1 MKTMSEQL
9 QKEQESKKKR
19 KSIFSFWKEEKDEM
33 KKKLLEDWDDSD
45 YFLPE
50 IEISGTKM
58 SITTAEWK
66 SDNNTYAWG

>member
-1 MKTMSEQL
+1 
-9 QKEQESKKKR
+9 
-19 KSIFSFWKEEKDEM
+19 M
-33 KKKLLEDWDDSD
+33 KKKLLEDWDESD